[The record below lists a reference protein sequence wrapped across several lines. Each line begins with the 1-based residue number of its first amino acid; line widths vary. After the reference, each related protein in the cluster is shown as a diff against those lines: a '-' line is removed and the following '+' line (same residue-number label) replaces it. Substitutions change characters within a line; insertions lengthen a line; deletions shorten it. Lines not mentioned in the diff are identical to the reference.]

1 MVKKSLEEIKKEVK
15 KLIAEITEIPEK
27 DLKEDA
33 KFVEDLG
40 IDSMMALEVV
50 ASLEK
55 KYRITI
61 PEDDIPTVRSLGNV
75 YALLEKLLMK

>member
-1 MVKKSLEEIKKEVK
+1 MAKKSFDEIKKEIK
-15 KLIAEITEIPEK
+15 KMVSEITEIPEK
-27 DLKEDA
+27 DFKEDA

-55 KYRITI
+55 KYKITI

-75 YALLEKLLMK
+75 YVLLEKLLMK